1 MILDV
6 VRTGWMNLRRDRAA
20 MMLSFIV
27 PIVFFSI
34 FYGVFGAQRSGT
46 PRVRLAIVD
55 EDQSENS
62 KRLVAALRGE
72 SALTLVNAPKNSKTP
87 FNAVSAEQYVR
98 EGSGPIALVIPKGFG
113 AAPIHFGGGAQ
124 NGPAFRLLSDSADP
138 IAPQVVGGLLQ
149 KTVMTALPD
158 LMAQSGADALD
169 KWSGGLT
176 PEQRATINRNIAA
189 FRDESARPRAQGPQQ
204 SLVNIETQD
213 VVGKQRRNM
222 VVALYAAGIAVM
234 FLLFTASGAGGALL
248 EEIESGTLDRIL
260 TTRLTLTRLLLGKL
274 AYLWTLGV
282 LQIIV
287 MFTWGAVL
295 FHLEMLQHLPGFIIM
310 TASTAL
316 ATSAFGLLLASLSR
330 SRAQLAGLANLI
342 VLSIS
347 ALGGSMW
354 PRFLM
359 PPAMQKAGLALFN
372 SWALEGFTNV
382 FWREEPLSS
391 LVLPVLVLLAWAGAF
406 FLAARRLTQRW
417 DVS

>member
-6 VRTGWMNLRRDRAA
+6 VRSGWMNLRRDRAA
-20 MMLSFIV
+20 MALTFIV

-46 PRVRLAIVD
+46 PKVRVAIAD
-55 EDQSENS
+55 EDHSENS
-62 KRLVAALRGE
+62 KRLVSALRNE
-72 SALTLVNAPKNSKTP
+72 TALTIVGAAKNSKTP
-87 FNAVSAEQYVR
+87 FTASSAEEYVR
-98 EGSGPIALVIPKGFG
+98 AGDGPIALVIPKGFG
-113 AAPIHFGGGAQ
+113 ATPVRFDGSA
-124 NGPAFRLLSDSADP
+124 GPAFKLLSDSADP
-138 IAPQVVGGLLQ
+138 VAPQVVGGLLQ

-158 LMAQSGADALD
+158 VMAQSGADAVD

-176 PEQRATINRNIAA
+176 PQQRATMNGNIAS
-189 FRDESARPRAQGPQQ
+189 FRQRNAPQKGQ
-204 SLVNIETQD
+204 QLVNIQTQD
-213 VVGKQRRNM
+213 VVGKKKRN
-222 VVALYAAGIAVM
+222 VVVSLYAAGIAVM

-260 TTRLTLTRLLLGKL
+260 TTRLSLTKLLLGKL

-282 LQIIV
+282 AQIIV
-287 MFTWGAVL
+287 MFVWGAVM
-295 FHLEMLQHLPGFIIM
+295 FRLELVQHLPGFAIM
-310 TASTAL
+310 TAATAC
-316 ATSAFGLLLASLSR
+316 ATAAFGLLLASIAR
-330 SRAQLAGLANLI
+330 SRAQLAALANLI

-382 FWREEPLSS
+382 FWREEPLTS
-391 LVLPVLVLLAWAGAF
+391 LALPVAVLLAWAIAF
-406 FLAARRLTQRW
+406 FLAARRLTRRW
-417 DVS
+417 DIA